1 MNSDPNK
8 FKAPFIRREEA
19 WRMAD
24 QTREK
29 HWPSGELPVEV
40 ELLLWPLGLKLV
52 PYPALKEAGDV
63 DALLLGDLKTIIVDS

>member
-1 MNSDPNK
+1 MNSDPKK

-29 HWPSGELPVEV
+29 HWPSHV
-40 ELLLWPLGLKLV
+40 
-52 PYPALKEAGDV
+52 
-63 DALLLGDLKTIIVDS
+63 

>member
-1 MNSDPNK
+1 MNSDPKK

-29 HWPSGELPVEV
+29 HFHYIIGCNYRVIK
-40 ELLLWPLGLKLV
+40 KL
-52 PYPALKEAGDV
+52 
-63 DALLLGDLKTIIVDS
+63 